1 MGSGTTIRAAL
12 LLGFG
17 SIFALWLV
25 STYEQMRQLGAVEQR
40 AEAIHAR
47 FTESEEA
54 LFTVRTQ
61 VLLGSIYLRDALAEG
76 SAASAPYYRQQLER
90 TRADVENALQRYAG
104 LVGSREAGDHW
115 ARLRAELDD
124 FWRTI
129 PPILSPDA
137 ALPAADVRA
146 FLRDRVIPKR
156 EVILAISDQIRAL
169 DREAFEAE
177 HRARTSLYEGMRRRA
192 WGTSAITAILG
203 LAIAF
208 VATRYAGRLESQ
220 IREQHRHIL
229 ANTRDL
235 ERLSARLVN
244 AQEDERRMIAREL
257 HDEIGQALTAIKMEL
272 ALSERHQ
279 HDLGGTARSLDEAR
293 AITDRTLN
301 TVRDLSQLLHPS
313 MLDDL
318 GLPDT
323 LKWYLHGFSQRTGV
337 RAELVQDQ
345 MGERLAPEVEVS
357 AYRIIQ
363 EALTNVAKHAHATLC
378 RVYVQRLPHS
388 FLITI
393 EDDGVGADTQ
403 GRLSETSGRGL
414 GLVGIRERASALS
427 GTVRFESAS
436 GKGTRLTVE
445 LPLADSRSETEAAVA
460 ETVASVPEA

>member
-1 MGSGTTIRAAL
+1 
-12 LLGFG
+12 
-17 SIFALWLV
+17 
-25 STYEQMRQLGAVEQR
+25 MRQLGAVEQR
-40 AEAIHAR
+40 AEGIHAR

-76 SAASAPYYRQQLER
+76 SATSAPYYRAQLER
-90 TRADVENALQRYAG
+90 TRSDVENALQRYAG
-104 LVGSREAGDHW
+104 LVDSRDAGDHW
-115 ARLRAELDD
+115 AHLRTELDD
-124 FWRTI
+124 FWRTMT
-129 PPILSPDA
+129 PVLSPEAA
-137 ALPAADVRA
+137 ALPTADVRA

-177 HRARTSLYEGMRRRA
+177 HRARTSLYDGMRRRA
-192 WGTSAITAILG
+192 WWTSAITAILG

-220 IREQHRHIL
+220 ILEQHRHIL

-279 HDLGGTARSLDEAR
+279 NDSGGFARALDEAR

-345 MGERLAPEVEVS
+345 MGERLASEVEVS

-363 EALTNVAKHAHATLC
+363 EALTNVAKHARATLC

-388 FLITI
+388 FLITV

-403 GRLSETSGRGL
+403 GPVSETSGRGL
-414 GLVGIRERASALS
+414 GLVGIRERVSALN

-445 LPLADSRSETEAAVA
+445 LPLADTRPETEVAVA
-460 ETVASVPEA
+460 ETVASLPEA